1 MKNPDR
7 ERISRREFTISAAL
21 TAACVALPVQ
31 LPAQQEKPPAT
42 PSEAKP
48 PQPQEEP
55 KLSDAAKKEVELKAQ
70 SIMDRY
76 GSKLSDSQKA
86 DIRKALAQTQEGL
99 ETLRAYPIENWD
111 EPATV
116 LHFNDAPATG
126 ARR

>member
-42 PSEAKP
+42 PAEAKP
-48 PQPQEEP
+48 PQPHEEP